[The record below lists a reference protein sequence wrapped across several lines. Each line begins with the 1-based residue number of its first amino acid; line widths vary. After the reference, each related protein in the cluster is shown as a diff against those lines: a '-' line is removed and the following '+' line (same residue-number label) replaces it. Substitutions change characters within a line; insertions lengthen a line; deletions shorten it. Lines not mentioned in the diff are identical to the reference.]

1 MKTTRA
7 VTASRQLTRLFLM
20 LFAIILVVINLLFV
34 VTATNLI
41 YRYADDQ
48 AEEVIETIEKD
59 WPENQNRETI

>member
-59 WPENQNRETI
+59 WPENQNQETF